1 MWKHSRHNRLW
12 DAILPTLTHDDL
24 AHDWLHVQR
33 VTEWCLKIARSID
46 ADEDLAGAAGLLHDL
61 INIPKESDLRSMGS
75 TLSAQAGV
83 QYLRDAGYSTE
94 EIDTVTEA
102 ISTCSWSRGLT
113 PTNNI
118 GKVLQDADRLDAI
131 GAIGL
136 MRNIACAQAMRS
148 RKKTGLFYHP
158 DNPVPWETPND
169 KLNDKEHAL
178 DHFFC
183 KLLKLKEG
191 MHTDI
196 AKSEAEKRHLWM
208 TAFLAEV
215 DREIQ
220 S

>member
-1 MWKHSRHNRLW
+1 M
-12 DAILPTLTHDDL
+12 
-24 AHDWLHVQR
+24 
-33 VTEWCLKIARSID
+33 
-46 ADEDLAGAAGLLHDL
+46 LHDL

-83 QYLRDAGYSTE
+83 QYLKAAGYSAE

-102 ISTCSWSRGLT
+102 ISTCSWSRGLA
-113 PTNNI
+113 PTNDI

-148 RKKTGLFYHP
+148 RKNSGLFYHP
-158 DNPVPWETPND
+158 DNPVPWNTPHD
-169 KLNDKEHAL
+169 ELNDKDHAI

-196 AKSEAEKRHLWM
+196 AKIEAEKD
-208 TAFLAEV
+208 TCG
-215 DREIQ
+215 
-220 S
+220 

>member
-1 MWKHSRHNRLW
+1 MWTHSRHNQLW

-33 VTEWCLKIARSID
+33 VTEWCIKIARSIGVD
-46 ADEDLAGAAGLLHDL
+46 ADLAGAAGLLHDL

-83 QYLRDAGYSTE
+83 QYLKNAGYSRE

-102 ISTCSWSRGLT
+102 IATCSWSRGLT
-113 PTNNI
+113 PTNPI

-131 GAIGL
+131 GAIGV
-136 MRNIACAQAMRS
+136 MRNIACAQSMRG
-148 RKKTGLFYHP
+148 RKHSGLFYHP
-158 DNPVPWETPND
+158 SHPIPWGEQIE
-169 KLNDKEHAL
+169 KLDDKEHAL

-183 KLLKLKEG
+183 KLLHLKDG

-196 AKSEAEKRHLWM
+196 AKSEANTRHQWM
-208 TAFLAEV
+208 LTFLTEV
-215 DREIQ
+215 ERELQ
-220 S
+220 

>member
-1 MWKHSRHNRLW
+1 MWTHTRHTQLW
-12 DAILPTLTHDDL
+12 HAILPTLTHDDL

-33 VTEWCLKIARSID
+33 VTQWCIKIARSID
-46 ADEDLAGAAGLLHDL
+46 ADEDLSGAAGLLHDL

-83 QYLRDAGYSTE
+83 QYLKEVGYSTN
-94 EIDTVTEA
+94 EIDTVTNA
-102 ISTCSWSRGLT
+102 IATCSWSRGLQ
-113 PTNNI
+113 PTNII

-131 GAIGL
+131 GAIGV

-158 DNPVPWETPND
+158 DNPVPWETSND
-169 KLNDKEHAL
+169 TLNDKEHAL

-183 KLLKLKEG
+183 KLLKLKAG

-196 AKSEAEKRHLWM
+196 AKKEADKRHVWM
-208 TAFLAEV
+208 THFLEEV